1 MLNLQINWNKGYL
14 NIPIFISGN
23 KVYVPL
29 VHSGLILGI
38 SRKVLVCFFFFSFQS
53 HILLVRI
60 ILRIL
65 YLLLQQW
72 MGFFPHYMF
81 LTVDASESYWF
92 LYTYCT
98 QPLWIIFSWFSWPL
112 YLISFFIIILFGLW
126 FIALVRTFRTMLMG
140 IQGLLM
146 CSQNKQKIFWHV
158 TVKYNGYWFKAEDLI
173 K

>member
-1 MLNLQINWNKGYL
+1 MKQRVSQYSNFYIRQQGLC
-14 NIPIFISGN
+14 PSGSFRSHFRN
-23 KVYVPL
+23 PEKSFSV
-29 VHSGLILGI
+29 
-38 SRKVLVCFFFFSFQS
+38 FFSFQS

-126 FIALVRTFRTMLMG
+126 FIALVRTSRTMLMG